1 MSGTL
6 SLYCILTI
14 DPRVLKHMKAYEL
27 FDDVRPT
34 IRNKPSGLI
43 NTWYDI
49 TTTPSPHQMAPQ
61 IHGYSPNPPLFY
73 TPPQPY
79 MDQSPP
85 LLSLPST
92 QLPIPAQFAE
102 PSFPWILHTSME
114 ISAMPTLPLMSD
126 PPLPT
131 PSRES
136 NNIFQFPSADPS
148 HVCWESAVSG
158 MNPVTIFF
166 PLTILFSINCY
177 RPSAYLAPTHART
190 ELNMQSVFRISH
202 LPSITTSAMTSSE
215 ESSNSYSQAV
225 PHGLTRLLRP
235 SNKSSIPPSQHV
247 MLSCILMTLPLYRY
261 FLFPSTL
268 LRNVTNVMQ
277 HRQLE
282 TSVFC
287 DLKLEARLSKQSLNT
302 SQVNTTNERLSQ
314 RPPEQH
320 TFRPL
325 SWISSIHSYGST
337 SGQAI
342 FLSVVLNSA
351 MTM

>member
-1 MSGTL
+1 
-6 SLYCILTI
+6 
-14 DPRVLKHMKAYEL
+14 
-27 FDDVRPT
+27 
-34 IRNKPSGLI
+34 
-43 NTWYDI
+43 
-49 TTTPSPHQMAPQ
+49 
-61 IHGYSPNPPLFY
+61 
-73 TPPQPY
+73 
-79 MDQSPP
+79 
-85 LLSLPST
+85 
-92 QLPIPAQFAE
+92 
-102 PSFPWILHTSME
+102 
-114 ISAMPTLPLMSD
+114 MPTLPLMSD

-166 PLTILFSINCY
+166 PLTILFSINRY
-177 RPSAYLAPTHART
+177 RPSAYLAPTHVRM
-190 ELNMQSVFRISH
+190 ELNMQLVFRISH
-202 LPSITTSAMTSSE
+202 SPSVTTSAMTSSE

-225 PHGLTRLLRP
+225 PHGLTHLLRP

-247 MLSCILMTLPLYRY
+247 MLSCILMMLPPYQY

-268 LRNVTNVMQ
+268 PRNVTNIMQ

-287 DLKLEARLSKQSLNT
+287 DLKLEARLSKQPLNT

-325 SWISSIHSYGST
+325 SRISSIHSYGST